1 MPRDFE
7 FGRLGQ
13 RTSFLFGISSWPID
27 VDDGGDKKPTTFAKN
42 PPPEAS
48 PYPKD
53 LNRSRQTHDP
63 PTTMSWFTM
72 FPTESFSSIMPPAK
86 FKRPLHPRRCALINT
101 VNHHLVVTQ
110 TAKKA
115 STALR
120 QCFSRKHPS
129 GSLANATLVANLNND
144 PHAQGLAKAPLP
156 SPRLPRQP
164 QPRQELTRPR
174 PRERRRMT

>member
-53 LNRSRQTHDP
+53 LNRSRQAHDP
-63 PTTMSWFTM
+63 P
-72 FPTESFSSIMPPAK
+72 
-86 FKRPLHPRRCALINT
+86 
-101 VNHHLVVTQ
+101 NHHVMLHDV
-110 TAKKA
+110 
-115 STALR
+115 
-120 QCFSRKHPS
+120 
-129 GSLANATLVANLNND
+129 
-144 PHAQGLAKAPLP
+144 PHGVFLQHYAAC
-156 SPRLPRQP
+156 
-164 QPRQELTRPR
+164 
-174 PRERRRMT
+174 